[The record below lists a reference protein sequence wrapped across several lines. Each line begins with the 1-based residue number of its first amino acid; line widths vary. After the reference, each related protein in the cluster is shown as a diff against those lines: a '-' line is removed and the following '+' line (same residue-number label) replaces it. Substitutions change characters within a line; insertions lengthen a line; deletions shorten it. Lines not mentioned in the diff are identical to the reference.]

1 MCVRERGTVT
11 VRDGERERDRHTYRQ
26 TDTMRDRE
34 RNIMGGRK

>member
-1 MCVRERGTVT
+1 MA